1 MSTPEDTGDYSDVTA
16 EIEEVKEIAADLRS
30 VLPTRIEAAVQRALD
45 AHEGTGPDARVAEL
59 HALAL
64 DTAQRTR
71 ALAADVRADRVSRIE
86 DLEVV
91 VDLLAEGL
99 GAVRGDVARLEARS
113 VRIEKELERVTWAL
127 DRVGTQ
133 LERFADDVTPPP
145 ASSSALALE
154 AEPAVRAGLGNRLVF
169 SLRQR
174 VRDLVSEEEQRHHRD
189 RQDDRLEEVLV
200 DRARGARQQ
209 EA

>member
-1 MSTPEDTGDYSDVTA
+1 MSDQPVPDQPS
-16 EIEEVKEIAADLRS
+16 EIDEVKEIAADLRA
-30 VLPTRIEAAVQRALD
+30 VLPTRIEAAVSRALE
-45 AHEGTGPDARVAEL
+45 AHEGGVGVDSRVAEL

-71 ALAADVRADRVSRIE
+71 ALAADVRADRLSRIE

-113 VRIEKELERVTWAL
+113 QRIEKELERVTWAL

-133 LERFADDVTPPP
+133 LERIADGDD
-145 ASSSALALE
+145 
-154 AEPAVRAGLGNRLVF
+154 GLRPTLP
-169 SLRQR
+169 
-174 VRDLVSEEEQRHHRD
+174 RD
-189 RQDDRLEEVLV
+189 
-200 DRARGARQQ
+200 
-209 EA
+209 

>member
-1 MSTPEDTGDYSDVTA
+1 MSQHDDSTDFSDVTA

-59 HALAL
+59 HALAV

-127 DRVGTQ
+127 DRVGSQ
-133 LERFADDVTPPP
+133 LERFADDVTPPAAP
-145 ASSSALALE
+145 
-154 AEPAVRAGLGNRLVF
+154 
-169 SLRQR
+169 
-174 VRDLVSEEEQRHHRD
+174 
-189 RQDDRLEEVLV
+189 
-200 DRARGARQQ
+200 
-209 EA
+209 

>member
-1 MSTPEDTGDYSDVTA
+1 MSEHDDSAEFNDVTA

-45 AHEGTGPDARVAEL
+45 AH
-59 HALAL
+59 AL

-99 GAVRGDVARLEARS
+99 GAVRGDVAKLEARS

-133 LERFADDVTPPP
+133 LERLADDDAP
-145 ASSSALALE
+145 A
-154 AEPAVRAGLGNRLVF
+154 
-169 SLRQR
+169 
-174 VRDLVSEEEQRHHRD
+174 
-189 RQDDRLEEVLV
+189 
-200 DRARGARQQ
+200 
-209 EA
+209 

>member
-1 MSTPEDTGDYSDVTA
+1 MSDEDVDVTA
-16 EIEEVKEIAADLRS
+16 EIEEVKEIAADLRA

-45 AHEGTGPDARVAEL
+45 AHEGAGAGAVDARVAEL
-59 HALAL
+59 HALAI

-71 ALAADVRADRVSRIE
+71 ALAADARADRISRVE

-133 LERFADDVTPPP
+133 LER
-145 ASSSALALE
+145 LAGD
-154 AEPAVRAGLGNRLVF
+154 EP
-169 SLRQR
+169 QP
-174 VRDLVSEEEQRHHRD
+174 
-189 RQDDRLEEVLV
+189 
-200 DRARGARQQ
+200 
-209 EA
+209 